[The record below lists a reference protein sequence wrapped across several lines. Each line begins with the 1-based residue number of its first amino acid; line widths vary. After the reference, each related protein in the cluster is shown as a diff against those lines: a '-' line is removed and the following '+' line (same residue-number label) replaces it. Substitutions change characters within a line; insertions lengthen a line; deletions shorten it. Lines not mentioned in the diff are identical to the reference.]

1 MSLGLRYKGGFYS
14 VAGVTY
20 DVEIYQEGYAGAV
33 SSVAFCEAPVEIEW
47 QEVDKVEPVV
57 SSAATL
63 CLFAGRD
70 RQFTDLYTVEAG
82 SIRMDVYRDGALHWS
97 GTLDP
102 ELYEEPFAYLSG
114 YCVELTFADFAIL
127 DRMKWDRTGF
137 VTLREVITHI
147 VGQSGI
153 RYGALQEHISTS
165 LPSDAGRLLDLVSVD
180 SANFYNEEGEAM
192 TLREVLDETLRPFAL
207 HLVQKGGHCI
217 LYDLNALS
225 SEFVPAEVRWDG
237 DDASYSVDK
246 VYNNIEVKFSPYEE
260 FKMLEGNV
268 DSDSVTG
275 GEELTVWIG
284 RHAAM
289 EEKGFTIRLTP
300 NGSGLEKSAAAKY
313 FKIESIH
320 SGSDSAGVAYTV
332 KTMPSKNSGVSGE
345 KHYLNAPTS
354 GTGQMLLRV
363 PRTAYIGNVNSGN
376 YQLRVSMDL
385 LYDVRY
391 NPFEET
397 NEDDKDDNGYKDYD
411 YFKNWANYAY
421 VPVKILLRNEAGSVI
436 YHFENRGVKN
446 SRSFA
451 HPDST
456 FRWVAGEG
464 TWNDCWMCWYQG
476 NRKNETGLGGW
487 QSNKRI
493 IGYYRGSLPTLFDRR
508 NNGEFIPLPP
518 RAGWIEVQIGTGV
531 EMYDYKSKTEWKM
544 INKDI
549 EHVVHWMLY
558 KNVQVEV
565 VDRYGNSLEK
575 QDETVSAWLNRAA
588 KEELTIDTLLGTME
602 QPSPVARGQ
611 LYRTADRSIITHFAR
626 GGQTD
631 KLERLMIGTIYSNY
645 ATRHT
650 VLSGTARLL
659 PTFGTL
665 TDINEPGHYLLAAE
679 TQRLREE
686 ESVITMIAFD
696 ADNYEGIAYE

>member
-1 MSLGLRYKGGFYS
+1 M
-14 VAGVTY
+14 GVTY
-20 DVEIYQEGYAGAV
+20 DVEIYQKDYAGAV
-33 SSVAFCEAPVEIEW
+33 SMVAFCEDPLEIEW
-47 QEVDKVEPVV
+47 QEVDKLEPVA

-63 CLFAGRD
+63 CLFAERD
-70 RQFTDLYTVEAG
+70 RQFVDLYTVEAG
-82 SIRMDVYRDGALHWS
+82 SIRMDVYRDGSLYWS
-97 GTLDP
+97 GTLDT

-127 DRMKWDRTGF
+127 DRLKWSRTGF
-137 VTLREVITHI
+137 VTLREVISHI

-165 LPSDAGRLLDLVSVD
+165 LPSDAGRLLDLVSVNC
-180 SANFYNEEGEAM
+180 ANFYDEEGEGM

-207 HLVQKGGHCI
+207 HLVQKGGKCF
-217 LYDLNALS
+217 LYDLNYLYG
-225 SEFVPAEVRWDG
+225 ETPAEVRWES
-237 DDASYSVDK
+237 DDATYSVDK
-246 VYNNIEVKFSPYEE
+246 VYNNIEVKYSPYEE
-260 FKMLEGNV
+260 FKLIEGNV
-268 DSDSVTG
+268 NSDSVTG

-289 EEKGFTIRLTP
+289 EEKAFTIRLTP
-300 NGSGLEKSAAAKY
+300 NGSGLERSNVAKY
-313 FKIESIH
+313 FRIESIH

-345 KHYLNAPTS
+345 KHYLNLPTS

-397 NEDDKDDNGYKDYD
+397 NEDDKNDNGYKDYD

-421 VPVKILLRNEAGSVI
+421 APVKILLRDEAGKVL

-487 QSNKRI
+487 QTNKRI

-626 GGQTD
+626 GGKTD

-665 TDINEPGHYLLAAE
+665 TDTNEPGKYIVVAE